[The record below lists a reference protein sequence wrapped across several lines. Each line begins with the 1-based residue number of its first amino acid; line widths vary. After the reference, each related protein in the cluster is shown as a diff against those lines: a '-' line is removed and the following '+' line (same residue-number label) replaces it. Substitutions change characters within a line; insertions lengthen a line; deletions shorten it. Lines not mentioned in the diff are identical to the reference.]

1 MQEFLN
7 NIIPNVMAKLPDFY
21 AAIGDTLLMVVWS
34 GAISFVLGLA
44 LGVLITVTKPGG
56 ILENKVVYQILDKL
70 VSLFRS
76 IPFIILLTW
85 VMPVS
90 RAIMGTA
97 IYVRGAIV
105 PLVFGAVPFFT
116 RQVESALAELDG
128 GLIEAALSMGST
140 PLEIIFRVYLKE
152 SVAAIARGTTITA
165 ISLLNLT
172 AMAGVVG
179 AGGLGDFAIRYGHD
193 RNMLDVTNV
202 TVLVL
207 VIIVCIMEFVG
218 GKVVKKNTHYG
229 VSDMS
234 ISNRKV
240 VIVGAGHVGSHVG
253 YALISQSLADEI
265 VYIDSDHAKAVAQ
278 AFDLTDATNYLPV
291 RTKVTAGDYS
301 DAKDAQIMIIS
312 AGPLPTG
319 NQTRMDTLGQT
330 IAILKDVTK
339 SIKESGFDGIIVNIS
354 NPADVI
360 THYIQHTLNWAPERI
375 FSTSTTLDSARLRRA
390 IAQEIG
396 IDQKSITAYAL
407 GEHGE
412 SQMVAWSAVT
422 IAGKPLSQWREE
434 YPDTFGKLDLDALA
448 DAGREG
454 GWTILRGKQCTEF
467 GIGASAAEVV
477 RAIFYNENRVLS
489 VSVLLDGKYGQHD
502 VYASVPAIV
511 GRDGIAEIIELH
523 LTPEEQEKFNASCK
537 TMSENYQLSLTL

>member
-1 MQEFLN
+1 
-7 NIIPNVMAKLPDFY
+7 
-21 AAIGDTLLMVVWS
+21 
-34 GAISFVLGLA
+34 
-44 LGVLITVTKPGG
+44 
-56 ILENKVVYQILDKL
+56 
-70 VSLFRS
+70 
-76 IPFIILLTW
+76 
-85 VMPVS
+85 
-90 RAIMGTA
+90 
-97 IYVRGAIV
+97 
-105 PLVFGAVPFFT
+105 
-116 RQVESALAELDG
+116 
-128 GLIEAALSMGST
+128 
-140 PLEIIFRVYLKE
+140 
-152 SVAAIARGTTITA
+152 
-165 ISLLNLT
+165 
-172 AMAGVVG
+172 
-179 AGGLGDFAIRYGHD
+179 
-193 RNMLDVTNV
+193 
-202 TVLVL
+202 
-207 VIIVCIMEFVG
+207 
-218 GKVVKKNTHYG
+218 
-229 VSDMS
+229 
-234 ISNRKV
+234 
-240 VIVGAGHVGSHVG
+240 
-253 YALISQSLADEI
+253 
-265 VYIDSDHAKAVAQ
+265 
-278 AFDLTDATNYLPV
+278 
-291 RTKVTAGDYS
+291 S

-537 TMSENYQLSLTL
+537 TMSENYQLSLTHKSSQLKFISQ

>member
-1 MQEFLN
+1 
-7 NIIPNVMAKLPDFY
+7 
-21 AAIGDTLLMVVWS
+21 
-34 GAISFVLGLA
+34 
-44 LGVLITVTKPGG
+44 
-56 ILENKVVYQILDKL
+56 
-70 VSLFRS
+70 
-76 IPFIILLTW
+76 
-85 VMPVS
+85 
-90 RAIMGTA
+90 
-97 IYVRGAIV
+97 
-105 PLVFGAVPFFT
+105 
-116 RQVESALAELDG
+116 
-128 GLIEAALSMGST
+128 
-140 PLEIIFRVYLKE
+140 
-152 SVAAIARGTTITA
+152 
-165 ISLLNLT
+165 
-172 AMAGVVG
+172 
-179 AGGLGDFAIRYGHD
+179 
-193 RNMLDVTNV
+193 
-202 TVLVL
+202 
-207 VIIVCIMEFVG
+207 
-218 GKVVKKNTHYG
+218 
-229 VSDMS
+229 MS

-265 VYIDSDHAKAVAQ
+265 VYIDSDRAKAVAQ
-278 AFDLTDATNYLPV
+278 ALDLTDATNYLPV

-301 DAKDAQIMIIS
+301 DAKDAQIMIIA

-467 GIGASAAEVV
+467 GTA
-477 RAIFYNENRVLS
+477 
-489 VSVLLDGKYGQHD
+489 DG
-502 VYASVPAIV
+502 
-511 GRDGIAEIIELH
+511 
-523 LTPEEQEKFNASCK
+523 
-537 TMSENYQLSLTL
+537 

>member
-1 MQEFLN
+1 
-7 NIIPNVMAKLPDFY
+7 
-21 AAIGDTLLMVVWS
+21 
-34 GAISFVLGLA
+34 
-44 LGVLITVTKPGG
+44 
-56 ILENKVVYQILDKL
+56 
-70 VSLFRS
+70 
-76 IPFIILLTW
+76 
-85 VMPVS
+85 
-90 RAIMGTA
+90 
-97 IYVRGAIV
+97 
-105 PLVFGAVPFFT
+105 
-116 RQVESALAELDG
+116 
-128 GLIEAALSMGST
+128 
-140 PLEIIFRVYLKE
+140 
-152 SVAAIARGTTITA
+152 
-165 ISLLNLT
+165 
-172 AMAGVVG
+172 
-179 AGGLGDFAIRYGHD
+179 
-193 RNMLDVTNV
+193 
-202 TVLVL
+202 
-207 VIIVCIMEFVG
+207 
-218 GKVVKKNTHYG
+218 
-229 VSDMS
+229 MS

-489 VSVLLDGKYGQHD
+489 VSVLLDGNT
-502 VYASVPAIV
+502 VSTMCTPACPLSWVATASQRSLSCTSPRRSRRSSTHPA
-511 GRDGIAEIIELH
+511 R
-523 LTPEEQEKFNASCK
+523 P
-537 TMSENYQLSLTL
+537 

>member
-1 MQEFLN
+1 
-7 NIIPNVMAKLPDFY
+7 
-21 AAIGDTLLMVVWS
+21 
-34 GAISFVLGLA
+34 
-44 LGVLITVTKPGG
+44 
-56 ILENKVVYQILDKL
+56 
-70 VSLFRS
+70 
-76 IPFIILLTW
+76 
-85 VMPVS
+85 
-90 RAIMGTA
+90 
-97 IYVRGAIV
+97 
-105 PLVFGAVPFFT
+105 
-116 RQVESALAELDG
+116 
-128 GLIEAALSMGST
+128 
-140 PLEIIFRVYLKE
+140 
-152 SVAAIARGTTITA
+152 
-165 ISLLNLT
+165 
-172 AMAGVVG
+172 
-179 AGGLGDFAIRYGHD
+179 
-193 RNMLDVTNV
+193 
-202 TVLVL
+202 
-207 VIIVCIMEFVG
+207 
-218 GKVVKKNTHYG
+218 
-229 VSDMS
+229 MS

-339 SIKESGFDGIIVNIS
+339 SIKKSGFDGIVVNIS

-412 SQMVAWSAVT
+412 SQVMVDANGRRISVMSDIKDTKGNDLYLT
-422 IAGKPLSQWREE
+422 IDARASTWPTRPWPKLIAPSGGVIGTGKIGQIFIRHLPWIRHE
-434 YPDTFGKLDLDALA
+434 
-448 DAGREG
+448 RG
-454 GWTILRGKQCTEF
+454 GI
-467 GIGASAAEVV
+467 
-477 RAIFYNENRVLS
+477 
-489 VSVLLDGKYGQHD
+489 
-502 VYASVPAIV
+502 
-511 GRDGIAEIIELH
+511 
-523 LTPEEQEKFNASCK
+523 
-537 TMSENYQLSLTL
+537 

>member
-1 MQEFLN
+1 
-7 NIIPNVMAKLPDFY
+7 
-21 AAIGDTLLMVVWS
+21 
-34 GAISFVLGLA
+34 
-44 LGVLITVTKPGG
+44 
-56 ILENKVVYQILDKL
+56 
-70 VSLFRS
+70 
-76 IPFIILLTW
+76 
-85 VMPVS
+85 
-90 RAIMGTA
+90 
-97 IYVRGAIV
+97 
-105 PLVFGAVPFFT
+105 
-116 RQVESALAELDG
+116 
-128 GLIEAALSMGST
+128 
-140 PLEIIFRVYLKE
+140 
-152 SVAAIARGTTITA
+152 
-165 ISLLNLT
+165 
-172 AMAGVVG
+172 
-179 AGGLGDFAIRYGHD
+179 
-193 RNMLDVTNV
+193 
-202 TVLVL
+202 
-207 VIIVCIMEFVG
+207 
-218 GKVVKKNTHYG
+218 
-229 VSDMS
+229 MS

-301 DAKDAQIMIIS
+301 AAKDAQIMIIA

-339 SIKESGFDGIIVNIS
+339 SIKESGFDGIIISIS

-360 THYIQHTLNWAPERI
+360 AHYIQHTLNWAPERI
-375 FSTSTTLDSARLRRA
+375 FSTSTT
-390 IAQEIG
+390 
-396 IDQKSITAYAL
+396 
-407 GEHGE
+407 
-412 SQMVAWSAVT
+412 
-422 IAGKPLSQWREE
+422 
-434 YPDTFGKLDLDALA
+434 PDTFGKLDLDALA

-537 TMSENYQLSLTL
+537 TMSENYQLALSL